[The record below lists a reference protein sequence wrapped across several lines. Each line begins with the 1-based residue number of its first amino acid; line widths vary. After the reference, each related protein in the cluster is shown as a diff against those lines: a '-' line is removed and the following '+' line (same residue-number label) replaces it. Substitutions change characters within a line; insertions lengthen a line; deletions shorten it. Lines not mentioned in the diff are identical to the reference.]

1 MANRVRCM
9 DPFPFEVRL
18 RNRSKWLPIQSPRLR
33 LEESGRHREQCI
45 QIYQTIAPGEE
56 IRTILYP
63 LFTRRGI
70 HRIRIYECDSFFPFR
85 LTRISKLLSAESE
98 PVRIW
103 PAAMRISAEALM
115 SLERQALRQHDYSE
129 RKNLENPDPNHF
141 RSYQPGD
148 SKRLIN
154 WKLSAKVNGLIV
166 SDDPEGVRSSL
177 FFAIHSHP
185 DHWARPVD
193 FENAIRL
200 LSSAIEESYARRQLA
215 GIIFNNQRKPIRV
228 RYDLEA
234 ALDQLSELELN
245 SNIAPEITG
254 LEKGDFVVS
263 QSSNGIVINNW
274 KGITALR

>member
-1 MANRVRCM
+1 
-9 DPFPFEVRL
+9 
-18 RNRSKWLPIQSPRLR
+18 
-33 LEESGRHREQCI
+33 
-45 QIYQTIAPGEE
+45 
-56 IRTILYP
+56 
-63 LFTRRGI
+63 
-70 HRIRIYECDSFFPFR
+70 
-85 LTRISKLLSAESE
+85 
-98 PVRIW
+98 
-103 PAAMRISAEALM
+103 MRISAEALM

-166 SDDPEGVRSSL
+166 SDNPEGVRSSL
-177 FFAIHSHP
+177 FFAIHTHP

-228 RYDLEA
+228 RSDLEA